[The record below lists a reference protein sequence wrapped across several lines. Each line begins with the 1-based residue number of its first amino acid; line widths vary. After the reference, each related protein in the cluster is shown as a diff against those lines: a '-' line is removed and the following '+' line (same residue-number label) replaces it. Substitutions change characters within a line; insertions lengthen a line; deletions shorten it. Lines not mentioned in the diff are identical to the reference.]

1 MKPSLKNRTDL
12 PLAIYEPF
20 YDVKRTIF
28 IEVPDYAVETEST
41 QRMALAAMAQ
51 AEGASIAGPVPMEE
65 SDSSAT
71 QDSPRMSSRLS
82 LLTHQSCCISA
93 GKKPLFPCSSPG

>member
-20 YDVKRTIF
+20 YDVNRTIF
-28 IEVPDYAVETEST
+28 IEAPDYAVETEST

-51 AEGASIAGPVPMEE
+51 AEGASIAGPAPMEE
-65 SDSSAT
+65 SDSAAT
-71 QDSPRMSSRLS
+71 QDSPRMSSS
-82 LLTHQSCCISA
+82 VSVLTHQSCCISA
-93 GKKPLFPCSSPG
+93 DKEPRFPCSNPG